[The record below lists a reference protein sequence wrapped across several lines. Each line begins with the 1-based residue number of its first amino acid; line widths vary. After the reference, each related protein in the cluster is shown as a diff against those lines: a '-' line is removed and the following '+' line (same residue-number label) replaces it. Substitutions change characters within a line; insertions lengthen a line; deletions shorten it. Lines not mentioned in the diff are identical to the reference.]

1 MTSPLKIGVD
11 IDGVLVD
18 TDNIAY
24 LNYCETVLGWNID
37 YPEFKRSHSWP
48 ASTGKTAVD
57 MAVAFRGF
65 LSTSEHSQKPVSGA
79 CDFLLKI
86 SRKADIFLITARKD
100 TLKDITEEFVNN
112 YLSEISNVTLSM
124 DNHENKTPRLL
135 EYELDYFIDDSI
147 TEISKIIEAD
157 NLKTQII
164 PFPTF
169 HIQSDWS
176 KIKNNKNII
185 WLDVWNHVNDNLDKK
200 QKEAVQKKAWEE
212 ISQRICF

>member
-1 MTSPLKIGVD
+1 MTTTLKVGVD
-11 IDGVLVD
+11 IDGVLVN

-48 ASTGKTAVD
+48 ASTGKTSDD
-57 MAVAFRGF
+57 MSKAFRGF
-65 LSTSEHSQKPVSGA
+65 LLTNDQNQKPVSGA
-79 CDFLLKI
+79 CDSLLRI

-100 TLKDITEEFVNN
+100 TLKDTTEDFVKRN
-112 YLSEISNVTLSM
+112 LSEIPNVILSM
-124 DNHENKTPRLL
+124 DNHETKTPRLL
-135 EYELDYFIDDSI
+135 EYELDYYIDDSI
-147 TEISKIIEAD
+147 TEISKIIEED

-185 WLDVWNHVNDNLDKK
+185 WLDVWRHIEENLNKP
-200 QKEAVQKKAWEE
+200 QKEGIQKRAWEE
-212 ISQRICF
+212 IEQLIA